1 MEIPMK
7 KTRLSAVTWIVVLFS
22 VAHSFAQVEV
32 AETQKEQENEGFY
45 VDAISFAGQDRSSS
59 RLDVFLQTTYE
70 NLTFI
75 KVHENYEASFEVTI
89 SIYDTDTKL
98 VREKNWR
105 ESIKARS
112 FDESVSTTAYSLLQ
126 RSFDLAPGKYFI
138 TVMLQDEESHVMRR
152 IVRQMTIPKYDTS
165 TLSLSDIMLVS
176 RITYTG
182 EKRSISPLVSA
193 NVGTLTEPFHVF
205 FESYSDSAIAQG
217 FVSVIV
223 QDSKKNESVRTD
235 TTIAIPSG
243 RNPIF
248 LPVDARILDVGD
260 YVVYVLVK
268 SAKGEKENV
277 LASTSRKFV
286 VRWSGLPRTVKNFE
300 TAVEQLAYIAEKDEM
315 EYINEG
321 STSEEKQHRL
331 AEFWK
336 KKDPNPNTARNEK
349 MEEYYSRVEYAN
361 KNFSHYI
368 EGWRTDMGMV
378 FIIFGSP
385 SNVDRHPF
393 DMESKPYEIW
403 TYYELNHSFTFV
415 DESGFGD
422 YHLTTPIWEVWQ
434 RLKN

>member
-1 MEIPMK
+1 MN
-7 KTRLSAVTWIVVLFS
+7 KTKLSATLLAILLS
-22 VAHSFAQVEV
+22 TAPSFAQVEV
-32 AETQKEQENEGFY
+32 AETQKELENEGFY
-45 VDAISFAGQDRSSS
+45 VDAISFAGQDKSSS

-75 KVHENYEASFEVTI
+75 KIQDNYEASFEVTI
-89 SIYDTDTKL
+89 SIYDADTKL

-105 ESIKARS
+105 ESIKVRS

-138 TVMLQDEESHVMRR
+138 TVLLQDKESHVMRR

-182 EKRSISPLVSA
+182 EKRSITPLVSA
-193 NVGTLTEPFHVF
+193 NAGTLSEPFHVF

-223 QDSKKNESVRTD
+223 HDAKKNQRLRTD
-235 TTIAIPSG
+235 TTLSMQAG
-243 RNPIF
+243 RNPFF
-248 LPVDARILDVGD
+248 LPVDARSLDVGD

-268 SAKGEKENV
+268 SSEDEKENV
-277 LASTSRKFV
+277 IASTSRQFV

-321 STSEEKQHRL
+321 TTAEEKQHRL
-331 AEFWK
+331 VAFWK

-349 MEEYYSRVEYAN
+349 MEEYYGRVEYAN

-403 TYYELNHSFTFV
+403 TYYDLNHSFTFV